1 MAVSKSVEMTTM
13 GKQYDTRTECPIPES
28 RTVRPN
34 RIFPRKI
41 SLLCRGR
48 FGIILFTHTRN
59 IPTRARVCRQ
69 PSVTRA
75 CRMHDFDFATHADA
89 SASAGSLPHGT
100 RCVSCCFLNTPF
112 GFTATST
119 MSTRASTRRHASTAT
134 LGGPSTRRRRGVVGE
149 DDARTDLSRADA
161 RAPIGST
168 LKKVR
173 LDAEEFARVR
183 SRVLHRVRCSPRRH
197 AASSVVASGARG
209 RFGGALTAHRSS
221 RACVRATRATTT
233 GDDAGFDAM
242 DFLRRGF
249 RVGGGEPARV
259 AASVPTMRSGEETPG
274 AGRDTRHRLGG
285 KATNDDDVDTWRVF
299 IDDETVCTYDDD
311 DSQAAV
317 VVSKRSAIVATTRTT
332 TTPEIAAAKSSFV
345 SEETEEISLG
355 ELFEEYERA
364 FGGDAGVED
373 ALDAIQ
379 ALPAPPR
386 DVSSSALYEEEMNG
400 FDAVHEESTVPFIA
414 PEWLERSG
422 VGKVESAGSDNEE
435 EGDDAENAE
444 EYAGHVRASKFLED
458 EEEEFMRSTMDL
470 PADFI
475 SEPAALAA
483 RREARERALKSSQT
497 CFEATAKSAMTT
509 CEPFEGA
516 FEPKMTMRRCESAQ
530 DFNEQYTCT
539 AADGR
544 VFHISSSLVTPSTSE
559 ADFVGGYG
567 RSQLED
573 SAKGGGG
580 TDAEDSDA
588 ELVAQSKRKG
598 GVATPEKPSKKR
610 KALRR
615 PDENGRR
622 AKAYKTIKND
632 KGVRATDVVTAN
644 GKKVRRGCLHCGTI
658 KTPQWR
664 MGPEGKKTLCNAC
677 GVRFMKGIL

>member
-1 MAVSKSVEMTTM
+1 M
-13 GKQYDTRTECPIPES
+13 
-28 RTVRPN
+28 
-34 RIFPRKI
+34 
-41 SLLCRGR
+41 
-48 FGIILFTHTRN
+48 
-59 IPTRARVCRQ
+59 PTRA
-69 PSVTRA
+69 
-75 CRMHDFDFATHADA
+75 H
-89 SASAGSLPHGT
+89 
-100 RCVSCCFLNTPF
+100 
-112 GFTATST
+112 
-119 MSTRASTRRHASTAT
+119 TRRHASTAT
-134 LGGPSTRRRRGVVGE
+134 LGPRATRRRRGATVGE
-149 DDARTDLSRADA
+149 DARNDLSRADA
-161 RAPIGST
+161 RARIVST
-168 LKKVR
+168 SKKVR
-173 LDAEEFARVR
+173 LDAEEFTRVR
-183 SRVLHRVRCSPRRH
+183 SRVVRRVRCSPRRN
-197 AASSVVASGARG
+197 AASSVVASSSGARG
-209 RFGGALTAHRSS
+209 RFGGALTARRAS
-221 RACVRATRATTT
+221 RARVDDETATTTT
-233 GDDAGFDAM
+233 GDDAEFDAM

-249 RVGGGEPARV
+249 VGGGDQPAVV
-259 AASVPTMRSGEETPG
+259 AASATTMRSSEESKG
-274 AGRDTRHRLGG
+274 AGDARHRLGG
-285 KATNDDDVDTWRVF
+285 KRAKKETGDVDTWRVF
-299 IDDETVCTYDDD
+299 IDDDTVCTYDA
-311 DSQAAV
+311 QAAV
-317 VVSKRSAIVATTRTT
+317 VSGWSKRGATLTT
-332 TTPEIAAAKSSFV
+332 TTKIAGNSSAV

-364 FGGDAGVED
+364 FGGDGGGED
-373 ALDAIQ
+373 ALYAIR

-386 DVSSSALYEEEMNG
+386 DVSSSALCEEEMNG
-400 FDAVHEESTVPFIA
+400 FDAVHEESTVPYIA
-414 PEWLERSG
+414 PEWLERSRART
-422 VGKVESAGSDNEE
+422 VESAGSDNEE
-435 EGDDAENAE
+435 EGDDAENAA
-444 EYAGHVRASKFLED
+444 EYACHVCASKFLEE

-483 RREARERALKSSQT
+483 RREARESALKSSQT

-598 GVATPEKPSKKR
+598 VTATPEKPSKKR
-610 KALRR
+610 KTLRR

-622 AKAYKTIKND
+622 AKAHKTIKND

>member
-1 MAVSKSVEMTTM
+1 M
-13 GKQYDTRTECPIPES
+13 
-28 RTVRPN
+28 N
-34 RIFPRKI
+34 
-41 SLLCRGR
+41 
-48 FGIILFTHTRN
+48 
-59 IPTRARVCRQ
+59 
-69 PSVTRA
+69 
-75 CRMHDFDFATHADA
+75 DFDFATHADA

-134 LGGPSTRRRRGVVGE
+134 LGGPATRRRRGVVGE
-149 DDARTDLSRADA
+149 EDARNDLSRADA
-161 RAPIGST
+161 RARIGST
-168 LKKVR
+168 SKKVR

-183 SRVLHRVRCSPRRH
+183 SRDVHRVRCSPRRH
-197 AASSVVASGARG
+197 AASAVVASGARG
-209 RFGGALTAHRSS
+209 RFGGALTAHRAS
-221 RACVRATRATTT
+221 RAGVRATRATKT
-233 GDDAGFDAM
+233 GDDAVLNAM
-242 DFLRRGF
+242 DFLCRGF
-249 RVGGGEPARV
+249 AVGGGEPARV
-259 AASVPTMRSGEETPG
+259 ASSAVTMRSGEETPG

-285 KATNDDDVDTWRVF
+285 KAKRKTNGDDVDTWRDF

-311 DSQAAV
+311 DDAQAAV
-317 VVSKRSAIVATTRTT
+317 VVSKRSAIATTRTT
-332 TTPEIAAAKSSFV
+332 TPEIAAAAKSSFV

-373 ALDAIQ
+373 ALDAIR

-386 DVSSSALYEEEMNG
+386 DVSSSALYEEELNG

-422 VGKVESAGSDNEE
+422 VGTVESAGSDNEE

-483 RREARERALKSSQT
+483 RREARESALKSSQT

-598 GVATPEKPSKKR
+598 VSVATPEKPSKKR

>member
-1 MAVSKSVEMTTM
+1 
-13 GKQYDTRTECPIPES
+13 
-28 RTVRPN
+28 
-34 RIFPRKI
+34 
-41 SLLCRGR
+41 
-48 FGIILFTHTRN
+48 
-59 IPTRARVCRQ
+59 
-69 PSVTRA
+69 
-75 CRMHDFDFATHADA
+75 
-89 SASAGSLPHGT
+89 
-100 RCVSCCFLNTPF
+100 
-112 GFTATST
+112 
-119 MSTRASTRRHASTAT
+119 
-134 LGGPSTRRRRGVVGE
+134 
-149 DDARTDLSRADA
+149 
-161 RAPIGST
+161 
-168 LKKVR
+168 
-173 LDAEEFARVR
+173 
-183 SRVLHRVRCSPRRH
+183 
-197 AASSVVASGARG
+197 
-209 RFGGALTAHRSS
+209 
-221 RACVRATRATTT
+221 
-233 GDDAGFDAM
+233 M

-259 AASVPTMRSGEETPG
+259 AASAPTMRSGEETPG

-285 KATNDDDVDTWRVF
+285 KAKKTNDDDVDTWRVF
-299 IDDETVCTYDDD
+299 TDDETVCTYDDD
-311 DSQAAV
+311 DYSQAAV

-332 TTPEIAAAKSSFV
+332 TPDIAAAKSSFV

-373 ALDAIQ
+373 ALDAIR

-414 PEWLERSG
+414 PGWLERSG
-422 VGKVESAGSDNEE
+422 VGEVESAGSDNEE